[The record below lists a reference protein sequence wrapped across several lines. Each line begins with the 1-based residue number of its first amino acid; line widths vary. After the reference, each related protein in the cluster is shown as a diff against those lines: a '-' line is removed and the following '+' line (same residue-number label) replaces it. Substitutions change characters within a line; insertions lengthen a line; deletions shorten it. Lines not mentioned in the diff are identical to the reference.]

1 MSHAQY
7 YFSISGEFIAY
18 RRFAG
23 DPFLFGTTGKLIGWF
38 PWRDNDVVNK
48 HGDYLGTVVGDRF
61 VRNMAQKY
69 REYPGNPGFPTNKA
83 RVPVPVHRS
92 HHHRPAGTYEDIAK
106 SRLEPDLVPVW

>member
-1 MSHAQY
+1 MSYAQY
-7 YFSISGEFIAY
+7 YFNISGEFIAY
-18 RRFAG
+18 RRFEG

-69 REYPGNPGFPTNKA
+69 REYPGSPGFPERA
-83 RVPVPVHRS
+83 HFPGPVRKS
-92 HHHRPAGTYEDIAK
+92 HYHRPAGTYEDIMVN
-106 SRLEPDLVPVW
+106 RLEPELSPVW